1 RPRGHARALPWGA
14 ITHRSGTLRSPA
26 ARAPDGPVR
35 RRFQASG
42 AVAVRE
48 LIPSEA
54 PATAE
59 AVGLTQNATVV
70 LRAAASAA
78 HLRRPLA
85 LRLPRAHPVRLWRAL
100 RAARARRRRADPP
113 RRQRADDPRRR
124 CWRGHGG
131 RPRSAAPARDGPAR
145 LAPLRA
151 GSSPRGAPEA
161 RGVRRARAGGARR

>member
-1 RPRGHARALPWGA
+1 RDRPRLPDAGARDARDAARHVRRRAGLLLLGDVSRPLHGVTRERALRRPRGHARALPWGA

-59 AVGLTQNATVV
+59 AVGLTLNATVV
-70 LRAAASAA
+70 LRA
-78 HLRRPLA
+78 
-85 LRLPRAHPVRLWRAL
+85 
-100 RAARARRRRADPP
+100 
-113 RRQRADDPRRR
+113 
-124 CWRGHGG
+124 
-131 RPRSAAPARDGPAR
+131 
-145 LAPLRA
+145 
-151 GSSPRGAPEA
+151 
-161 RGVRRARAGGARR
+161 